1 MRKKIIER
9 MPENV
14 AFARKC
20 LLFFSVFLLIVGVV
34 LWIARGG
41 YYMQWVYGV
50 SVIGVGFFFLINYIV
65 SIYFYGAA
73 LAKGYDDL
81 VFLLLPFFFGI
92 IGCLFVIAMPNTKNI
107 SELHSE
113 TKIINESS
121 QLKDTQEES
130 SVSDLC
136 KTDIKS
142 QNTDV
147 GSDFVKEQTTTEE
160 EIPPIV
166 SVVSTIIV
174 VGIVLILV
182 LLAF

>member
-20 LLFFSVFLLIVGVV
+20 LLFFSVFLLIVGVI

-50 SVIGVGFFFLINYIV
+50 AVIGVGFFFLINYIV

-81 VFLLLPFFFGI
+81 AFLLLPFFCGV
-92 IGCLFVIAMPNTKNI
+92 IGYLFVIAMPNNFDKKLSFQTEGTKMEEN
-107 SELHSE
+107 SDVKFFKE
-113 TKIINESS
+113 TDTLE
-121 QLKDTQEES
+121 LKDSEEKIQEAQLNDARK
-130 SVSDLC
+130 SD
-136 KTDIKS
+136 DGVAQGIVIAI
-142 QNTDV
+142 V
-147 GSDFVKEQTTTEE
+147 G
-160 EIPPIV
+160 
-166 SVVSTIIV
+166 IIV
-174 VGIVLILV
+174 VVLLIVLS
-182 LLAF
+182 